1 MQEEN
6 RSLHGPVGE
15 MSREIAALEDPGTLV
30 EIINCLL
37 DDYDQKCQLLLQQWE
52 RGGEIIAR
60 QHAQTNQQLER
71 IRRAT
76 TPETV
81 IRQGPSFQQLVHV
94 LRASPDTAAQDLQWI
109 LQEGISLPARGQ
121 TQANSFMETP
131 QFHAWLASAE
141 PCCLFA
147 QADTADDAL
156 ISALSLVSG
165 LVSQTMQ
172 SHSAVLSLHYA
183 CGLHMDRY
191 RDAYPNAQGMLQH
204 LIVQLLSA
212 PQYRM
217 LSLEFVDDEAMF
229 EGLLNADMDALCA
242 VFEGLLYQLPQRAMV
257 VLVVD
262 GVSFYETKDKVK
274 GMCDAM
280 SMLIHLVGETNCLV
294 KLLVT
299 NSGMSNYV
307 RTGFHEEEVVWIAD
321 V

>member
-1 MQEEN
+1 ME
-6 RSLHGPVGE
+6 V
-15 MSREIAALEDPGTLV
+15 
-30 EIINCLL
+30 INDLL
-37 DDYDQKCQLLLQQWE
+37 DNHDQKCQLLLQQWE
-52 RGGEIIAR
+52 RGGDIIAR

-71 IRRAT
+71 IRRAI
-76 TPETV
+76 TPETI
-81 IRQGPSFQQLVHV
+81 IRAGPSFQQLVHV

-121 TQANSFMETP
+121 TQANFFMETE

-147 QADTADDAL
+147 QADTADDGL
-156 ISALSLVSG
+156 ISALSLVSD

-183 CGLHMDRY
+183 CGLHTDRY
-191 RDAYPNAQGMLQH
+191 RDAYPDATGMLQY

-217 LSLEFVDDEAMF
+217 FSLEFVDEAMF
-229 EGLLNADMDALCA
+229 EGLRNADMDALCA
-242 VFEGLLYQLPQRAMV
+242 VFEDLLYQLPQRAIA

-262 GVSFYETKDKVK
+262 GVSFYETEDKVK

-294 KLLVT
+294 KLLFT

-307 RTGFHEEEVVWIAD
+307 RKGFHEEEVVWIAD
-321 V
+321 A

>member
-6 RSLHGPVGE
+6 GSSHGRVVE
-15 MSREIAALEDPGTLV
+15 ASRQIRALEDQASLV
-30 EIINCLL
+30 ETVHGLFQNF
-37 DDYDQKCQLLLQQWE
+37 DHKCQLLLHQWE
-52 RGGEIIAR
+52 RGGDIIAQ

-71 IRRAT
+71 IRRAIF
-76 TPETV
+76 TPGTV
-81 IRQGPSFQQLVHV
+81 SRQGPSFQQLVHV

-109 LQEGISLPARGQ
+109 LQEGMSLPTKGQ
-121 TQANSFMETP
+121 AQANFLKETP

-147 QADTADDAL
+147 QADTADDGL

-165 LVSQTMQ
+165 LVSETMR
-172 SHSAVLSLHYA
+172 SHSEVLSLHYA
-183 CGLHMDRY
+183 CGLHTDRY
-191 RDAYPNAQGMLQH
+191 RDAHPDAQGVLQH
-204 LIVQLLSA
+204 LIVQLLST

-217 LSLEFVDDEAMF
+217 FSLAFVDEAMF
-229 EGLLNADMDALCA
+229 EGLRNAGMDALCA
-242 VFEGLLYQLPQRAMV
+242 VFEGLLYQLPHRAIV

-262 GVSFYETKDKVK
+262 GVSFYGTEDKVK

-299 NSGMSNYV
+299 NSGMSDYV

-321 V
+321 

>member
-6 RSLHGPVGE
+6 RSLHGPFDKV
-15 MSREIAALEDPGTLV
+15 SRQIAPLEDPGTLV
-30 EIINCLL
+30 EIINGLL
-37 DDYDQKCQLLLQQWE
+37 DNFDQKCQLLLQQWE

-60 QHAQTNQQLER
+60 QHAQTNRQLEW
-71 IRRAT
+71 IRPAIS
-76 TPETV
+76 PETV
-81 IRQGPSFQQLVHV
+81 VRQGPSCQQLIHV
-94 LRASPDTAAQDLQWI
+94 LRASPDTAARDLQWI
-109 LQEGISLPARGQ
+109 LQEGISLTARGQ
-121 TQANSFMETP
+121 RQANIFMETP
-131 QFHAWLASAE
+131 QFHAWLASTE

-147 QADTADDAL
+147 QADTADDGL

-165 LVSQTMQ
+165 LVSQTMR

-183 CGLHMDRY
+183 CGLHTDRY
-191 RDAYPNAQGMLQH
+191 RDASPDAQGILQH

-217 LSLEFVDDEAMF
+217 FSLEFVHEAMF
-229 EGLLNADMDALCA
+229 EGLRNADMDALCA
-242 VFEGLLYQLPQRAMV
+242 VFEGSLYQLPQGAIV

-262 GVSFYETKDKVK
+262 GFSFYETADKVK

-280 SMLIHLVGETNCLV
+280 SMLIHLVGETNCFV

-307 RTGFHEEEVVWIAD
+307 RTGFHDEEVVWIAD
-321 V
+321 A

>member
-1 MQEEN
+1 MQEET

-15 MSREIAALEDPGTLV
+15 MSRQIAALEDHGTLV
-30 EIINCLL
+30 DIIDSLL
-37 DDYDQKCQLLLQQWE
+37 DDFDHKNQLLLQQWE

-60 QHAQTNQQLER
+60 QHAQTNQQLDR
-71 IRRAT
+71 IRRAM

-94 LRASPDTAAQDLQWI
+94 LRASPDIAAQDLQWI

-121 TQANSFMETP
+121 TQANFLMETP
-131 QFHAWLASAE
+131 RFHAWLASTE
-141 PCCLFA
+141 PCRLFA
-147 QADTADDAL
+147 QADTADDGL

-183 CGLHMDRY
+183 CGLHTDRY

-204 LIVQLLSA
+204 LVVQLLSA
-212 PQYRM
+212 PQHRM
-217 LSLEFVDDEAMF
+217 FSMEFVDEAMF
-229 EGLLNADMDALCA
+229 EGLRNADMDALCA
-242 VFEGLLYQLPQRAMV
+242 VFEGLLYQLPQRVIV

-307 RTGFHEEEVVWIAD
+307 RKGFHEEEVVWIPD